1 VPVAA
6 PVVPRLKPLLAAEIL
21 ADRLEVNEDAMSSHV
36 IVHGDKFFDP
46 GSAEIRP
53 ELLSVVGHIAA
64 AIDQVPGVVL
74 VSGHSDDQ
82 PLRRSLRFPSN
93 YELSLERARGV
104 AALLAQTAPG
114 HAIRSEGLAD
124 SQPLASN
131 ATPQGRARNRRVE
144 ITLRRGA

>member
-1 VPVAA
+1 MLSENRGQLMERIGAA
-6 PVVPRLKPLLAAEIL
+6 LAQTPG
-21 ADRLEVNEDAMSSHV
+21 MV
-36 IVHGDKFFDP
+36 I
-46 GSAEIRP
+46 
-53 ELLSVVGHIAA
+53 
-64 AIDQVPGVVL
+64 
-74 VSGHSDDQ
+74 VSGHTDDQ
-82 PLRRSLRFPSN
+82 PMRRSLRFPSN

-104 AALLAQTAPG
+104 AALLAQAAPG